1 MPTAG
6 IDSHK
11 DTLAGNP
18 PPGNGTSKSTAGIDS
33 HKDTLAGCVIDP
45 TGRSI
50 ERRTFSNTPA
60 GYRRTQAWLQAHDV
74 GRVGIEG
81 SGSYGRPLALF
92 LISVG
97 CEVVEVPPQM
107 TAQARKQQRTHSKSD
122 QIDALAIARV
132 AARED
137 DLPVPRPQDALE
149 DLRALVFYRRELV
162 ESRTAEIRPPPRRPH
177 PALSG
182 LPQPVALGVVVFQS
196 LGTGRQTDH
205 PGQNHPSGHR
215 PPAHPPRPSAPP
227 PGSGTRHPDH
237 PTGRRLGHFPHRHLR
252 NREPD
257 RSRDHRRSRQRC
269 PVSDQSP
276 LRHGQRHSSH
286 RSVLRT
292 DHPPPAQPRR
302 QPPTQPSS
310 PQRGHHTDRPPR
322 HRGTLLLRT
331 APPTRKNQKRS
342 HPHPQTTHLR
352 PGLDPPP
359 THHHHPPNPPSLD
372 IGAHRTAPRPGHRA
386 RGPGPD
392 PKS

>member
-60 GYRRTQAWLQAHDV
+60 GYRRTAAWLQAHDV

-107 TAQARKQQRTHSKSD
+107 TAQTRKQQRNRSKSD
-122 QIDALAIARV
+122 QIDALAIARI
-132 AARED
+132 AARKD

-162 ESRTAEIRPPPRRPH
+162 ESRTAEVNRLHADLTLLCPGYHNLLR
-177 PALSG
+177 SG
-182 LPQPVALGVVVFQS
+182 LLSPKALARAAKLITRDRTTRADIARRRIRRVRRLLRQVRKLDTQITRLVAALGTS
-196 LGTGRQTDH
+196 LTDIYGIGNLTAAEIIAEVGDAARYPTKARFAMANGTAPIEASSGRI
-205 PGQNHPSGHR
+205 
-215 PPAHPPRPSAPP
+215 
-227 PGSGTRHPDH
+227 TRHRLNRGGNRQLNRALHNAAITPIAR
-237 PTGRRLGHFPHRHLR
+237 PGTEGRCYYERLL
-252 NREPD
+252 
-257 RSRDHRRSRQRC
+257 
-269 PVSDQSP
+269 
-276 LRHGQRHSSH
+276 
-286 RSVLRT
+286 
-292 DHPPPAQPRR
+292 
-302 QPPTQPSS
+302 
-310 PQRGHHTDRPPR
+310 QRGKTKKEAIRILKRRISDRVWT
-322 HRGTLLLRT
+322 HLQ
-331 APPTRKNQKRS
+331 PTTTT
-342 HPHPQTTHLR
+342 PQTHQVLT
-352 PGLDPPP
+352 
-359 THHHHPPNPPSLD
+359 
-372 IGAHRTAPRPGHRA
+372 
-386 RGPGPD
+386 
-392 PKS
+392 

>member
-60 GYRRTQAWLQAHDV
+60 GYRRAAAWLQAHDV

-92 LISVG
+92 LISVD

-107 TAQARKQQRTHSKSD
+107 TAQTRKQQRNRSKSD
-122 QIDALAIARV
+122 QIDALAIARI

-162 ESRTAEIRPPPRRPH
+162 EARTAEIRPPPR
-177 PALSG
+177 
-182 LPQPVALGVVVFQS
+182 
-196 LGTGRQTDH
+196 
-205 PGQNHPSGHR
+205 
-215 PPAHPPRPSAPP
+215 
-227 PGSGTRHPDH
+227 
-237 PTGRRLGHFPHRHLR
+237 
-252 NREPD
+252 
-257 RSRDHRRSRQRC
+257 
-269 PVSDQSP
+269 
-276 LRHGQRHSSH
+276 
-286 RSVLRT
+286 
-292 DHPPPAQPRR
+292 
-302 QPPTQPSS
+302 
-310 PQRGHHTDRPPR
+310 
-322 HRGTLLLRT
+322 
-331 APPTRKNQKRS
+331 
-342 HPHPQTTHLR
+342 
-352 PGLDPPP
+352 
-359 THHHHPPNPPSLD
+359 
-372 IGAHRTAPRPGHRA
+372 
-386 RGPGPD
+386 
-392 PKS
+392 